1 LFSVAFCHYSDG
13 VQEAT
18 TPCFTAP
25 GGHTASP
32 ELPLALT
39 DRTPH
44 RMDILGRAEADRTK
58 QPTAPTD
65 RVFGDQT
72 GVRGEQANDAETTDR
87 PDGPRFR

>member
-13 VQEAT
+13 LQEAT

-72 GVRGEQANDAETTDR
+72 GVRGEQAKRAKTHRLGNLH
-87 PDGPRFR
+87 FH

>member
-65 RVFGDQT
+65 RVFGDRT
-72 GVRGEQANDAETTDR
+72 GVRGDNRNGRKQHRLGNLH
-87 PDGPRFR
+87 FH